1 VNQPLPRDPAYYR
14 LADGARVLAVLIVG
28 VPILVD
34 QGSDAITALFTAGL
48 IWLAAA
54 VADRRTIPDLPIM
67 LAESSLIGLVAGLG
81 MVAHPMMLAI
91 LAIPPFIGGLR
102 MGVKGLAL
110 SLGASIFG
118 LMATVIAIHPEFT
131 DGLATDA
138 VTWLMTGIALGLIA
152 SFQQA
157 QMAADDPL
165 APYRDAQRHLRGL
178 LELSGDLGSGLDP
191 IALGSQIAVE
201 ARNALPLVA
210 VAVHVPRG
218 DELTPLV
225 IAASAASIDQNSLEP
240 VVMRAWKRRTAQV
253 EGQVFA
259 LPLRTDVGNVAVVS
273 GILPPGTDPARFGL
287 EGRLSILR
295 RKLAATAVHLDTA
308 LLFRRLRE
316 AATTEERRRLA
327 REMHDGVAQDIASL
341 GYLVDALSATPT
353 TDVQAEG
360 LRKLRE
366 RITSVVAEVRRS
378 VQTLRTDV
386 AASESLGAAVS
397 QLARHLSESA
407 GIPIRVTVNE
417 QTARLRPEVES
428 ELLRIAQEAM
438 NNAVKHARASA
449 IDVSVRV
456 SAPTA
461 ELTVRDDGRGL
472 GTGRD
477 DSYGLAIMRERAGLI
492 DADLAIEAA
501 EPTGTVVRVRIPR
514 RNGHAS
520 RIESDRPDKVS
531 A

>member
-1 VNQPLPRDPAYYR
+1 MSYSVRDPAFHR
-14 LADGARVLAVLIVG
+14 LADGSRILAVLIVG
-28 VPILVD
+28 VPIVVD
-34 QGSDAITALFTAGL
+34 SSPDAITALLTAAL
-48 IWLAAA
+48 VWLAAA
-54 VADRRTIPDLPIM
+54 VADRRPLPELAI
-67 LAESSLIGLVAGLG
+67 LVAESSLIGLVAGLG
-81 MVAHPMMLAI
+81 MVAHPMLLAT

-102 MGVKGLAL
+102 LGVRGLAL
-110 SLGASIFG
+110 G
-118 LMATVIAIHPEFT
+118 LAAAVVALVTITLAVHAEFT
-131 DGLATDA
+131 EQLATDA
-138 VTWLMTGIALGLIA
+138 VTWLMTGAALGMIA
-152 SFQQA
+152 SFQHG
-157 QMAADDPL
+157 QMTADDPL

-191 IALGSQIAVE
+191 ITLGSQIAVE
-201 ARNALPLVA
+201 ARNSLPLVA

-225 IAASAASIDQNSLEP
+225 SAASAVSIDQSSLEP
-240 VVMRAWKRRTAQV
+240 VVMRAWKRRTTQV
-253 EGQVFA
+253 DGQVFA
-259 LPLRTDVGNVAVVS
+259 VPLRTDVGNVAVVS
-273 GILPPGTDPARFGL
+273 GILPAGTDPARFGL
-287 EGRLSILR
+287 EGRLSTLR
-295 RKLAATAVHLDTA
+295 RKLGATAVHLDTA

-407 GIPIRVTVNE
+407 GMPIRVTVNE

-438 NNAVKHARASA
+438 NNAVKHARATS

-456 SAPTA
+456 SAPSA
-461 ELTVRDDGRGL
+461 ELTVRDDGKGL
-472 GTGRD
+472 GTGRP
-477 DSYGLAIMRERAGLI
+477 DSYGLAIMRERATLI
-492 DADLAIEAA
+492 DAELSIESS
-501 EPTGTVVRVRIPR
+501 EPNGTVVRVRIPR
-514 RNGHAS
+514 RTGHAY
-520 RIESDRPDKVS
+520 RNEINQPGKVS